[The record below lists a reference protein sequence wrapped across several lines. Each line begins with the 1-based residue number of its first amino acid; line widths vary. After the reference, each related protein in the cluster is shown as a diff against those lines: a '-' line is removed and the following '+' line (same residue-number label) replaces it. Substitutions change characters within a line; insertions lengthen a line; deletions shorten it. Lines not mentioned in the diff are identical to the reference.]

1 MTTLTTTDAIP
12 VTTIGDQL
20 TGAFTALI
28 TPFRNGEID
37 ERALRELVEFQIGA
51 GIDGLVPC
59 GTTGESAT
67 MTEAEHAFVIETVI
81 EQTAGRVPVIAGT
94 GTNNTRVTIER
105 TRHALHAGA
114 NAALVVVPYYNKPT
128 QEGLIAHYSAIA
140 DAVDLSLVLYNVPGR
155 TGITMSGQTT
165 IALSQIST
173 IAAIKEAA
181 GNLDLVTEI
190 VNETRDDFI
199 VLSGDDSLTLPMIS
213 VGARGVISVLSNILP
228 AEVTE
233 LTRLANAGLFAEARR
248 AHLALFDVMRAM
260 FTGNNP
266 TAVKT
271 AAELL
276 GICSSEVR
284 LPLTRLNDA
293 QFRTVADAV
302 APWMATTQAMAAD

>member
-1 MTTLTTTDAIP
+1 MTTTVQTS
-12 VTTIGDQL
+12 TITEQL

-37 ERALRELVEFQIGA
+37 EAALRDLVEFQISS

-59 GTTGESAT
+59 GTTGESVT
-67 MTEAEHAFVIETVI
+67 MTEQEHAFVIETVI
-81 EQTAGRVPVIAGT
+81 DQAAGRVPVIAGT
-94 GTNNTRVTIER
+94 GSNNTRLTIER

-114 NAALVVVPYYNKPT
+114 TAALVVVPYYNKPT
-128 QEGLIAHYSAIA
+128 QEGLYAHFSVIAE
-140 DAVDLSLVLYNVPGR
+140 AVDLPLVLYNVPGR
-155 TGITMSGQTT
+155 TGITMSAETT
-165 IALSQIST
+165 IALSQIPN

-181 GNLDLVTEI
+181 GSLDLVTEI
-190 VNETRDDFI
+190 VNGTRNDFV

-233 LTRLANAGLFAEARR
+233 LTRLANSGHFAEARR
-248 AHLALFDVMRAM
+248 EHLRLFDVMRAM
-260 FTGNNP
+260 FVGTNP

-276 GICSSEVR
+276 GICSGEVR
-284 LPLTRLNDA
+284 LPLTRLNES
-293 QFRTVADAV
+293 QFRTVAQAIE
-302 APWMATTQAMAAD
+302 PWRSTGSQAMAAD